1 MKAILVRDGFFC
13 FHSLQ
18 PVQKNIPHNLPF
30 WITFVSGM
38 RGHISFG
45 NSVSGSWL
53 CFFACLLLMPALT
66 IAQEIPKFKP
76 HVNRILFVLDVSG
89 SMKEKWNG
97 RIRYDI
103 ATELLG
109 QLVDSVERTNPNVE
123 FAVRVFGSQYPREKK
138 ICTDTRLLVPFAK
151 DNAARIKEALKTIG
165 PNGMTPIAYSLTQA
179 AADFPKDERALNSVI
194 LITDGDENCS
204 SDPCAAS
211 KALSS
216 KRISLKPFIVGLN
229 MESAITKKF
238 ECIGTFYNPKDAG
251 AFSNTIGVIIKQTL
265 NNTTVQVNL
274 LDKKAEP
281 AITNIPF
288 TLYDHATGKI
298 LYNFVHGLDSRGN
311 PDTLFL
317 DPVGIYDIEVHTTP
331 SVRKNDIELTPGKHN
346 IIAVDVP
353 MGNVAFTSSGSG
365 TDALAVVR
373 EEGKKDII
381 RVLGI
386 GQVSELLAN
395 KYRAEILTHPEI
407 LLDTAIIAGGLT
419 DKKIPQAATFA
430 LQVTEPV
437 AVSVL
442 KQDKNGGLSLVL
454 KRDLKLSESLFIQPG
469 EYYIVYKAA
478 KSNESAATK
487 WIKVVA
493 EDGRYISV
501 NLN

>member
-1 MKAILVRDGFFC
+1 MA
-13 FHSLQ
+13 
-18 PVQKNIPHNLPF
+18 
-30 WITFVSGM
+30 
-38 RGHISFG
+38 
-45 NSVSGSWL
+45 
-53 CFFACLLLMPALT
+53 LLLPYSG

-76 HVNRILFVLDVSG
+76 QVNRILFVLDVSG

-97 RIRYDI
+97 RVRYDI

-123 FAVRVFGSQYPREKK
+123 FAVRVFGSQYPREQKNC
-138 ICTDTRLLVPFAK
+138 IDTRLLVPFAK
-151 DNAARIKEALKTIG
+151 DNATRIKSALKTIG
-165 PNGMTPIAYSLTQA
+165 PNGMTPIAYSLTQSA
-179 AADFPKDERALNSVI
+179 KDFPNDPKALNSVI

-229 MESAITKKF
+229 MDVSITKKF

-251 AFSNTIGVIIKQTL
+251 AFSNTIGVIINQTL

-281 AITNIPF
+281 TITNIPF

-298 LYNFVHGLDSRGN
+298 LYNFVHGLDSKGN

-331 SVRKNDIELTPGKHN
+331 SVRKEEIELTPGKHN

-353 MGNVAFTSSGSG
+353 MGNVAFTSNGSA
-365 TDALAVVR
+365 TDALAVIR
-373 EEGKKDII
+373 EDGKQDII

-395 KYRAEILTHPEI
+395 KYNAEILTRPEI
-407 LLDTAIIAGGLT
+407 LVDTTIIAGGLT

-430 LQVTEPV
+430 LQLVEPIS
-437 AVSVL
+437 VSIL
-442 KQDKNGGLSLVL
+442 KQEKSGALNMVL
-454 KRDLKLSESLFIQPG
+454 RKELKSSESILIQPG
-469 EYYIVYKAA
+469 EYYVVYKAT